1 MRKNPTP
8 AEDASI
14 AALVKAFQKNGHA
27 IGRVPRA
34 VEDKPDALLEVGGI
48 RIACECIQIPPE
60 YIYKFQHTLHQPSA
74 WEGKEILSFIW
85 PNEPHQWVAEAVVK
99 KARLWPSYRASTGA
113 QLPWLLL
120 HSPFELQQFF
130 LDGSKEWIL
139 WALRHGAKMVEHPFE
154 QIFLWTPQ
162 SGIQTVFVASRDKE
176 THSELGIEFSE
187 GYPTLSVNRFT
198 VPFSTSSLKSSTPD
212 RGSIVM
218 RTSKQVIV
226 RPRDKAYCRLAPATR
241 SVVYACEV
249 IAWATRAEVVTTVHF
264 EDECDPIP
272 LGVQNMEN
280 LLPNTRYYVHNVHE
294 FLSPKSLTTWHI
306 IQPS

>member
-14 AALVKAFQKNGHA
+14 AALVKAFQNDGHA
-27 IGRVPRA
+27 ANRVPRPL
-34 VEDKPDALLEVGGI
+34 EDKPDALLEVGGV

-60 YIYKFQHTLHQPSA
+60 YIYKSNHTLYQPSA
-74 WEGKEILSFIW
+74 WEGKEILSFMW
-85 PNEPHQWVAEAVVK
+85 PNEPHQWVVEAVSK
-99 KARLWPSYRASTGA
+99 KARLWPSYHASTGA

-120 HSPFELQQFF
+120 HSPFEPKQFF

-176 THSELGIEFSE
+176 THSELGIAFSE
-187 GYPTLSVNRFT
+187 GYPTLCVNRFT
-198 VPFSTSSLKSSTPD
+198 VPFSTLGNESSIPD
-212 RGSIVM
+212 RRSIFA

-226 RPRDKAYCRLAPATR
+226 RPRDKEYSRHAPAMR
-241 SVVYACEV
+241 NVVYACEV
-249 IAWATRAEVVTTVHF
+249 SAWATRAEVLTTVHF
-264 EDECDPIP
+264 EDEDNPIP
-272 LGVQNMEN
+272 LGVQKAEN
-280 LLPNTRYYVHNVHE
+280 LIPNTTYYGHYLHE
-294 FLSPKSLTTWHI
+294 FLSPKSLKTWHI